1 MHCLKC
7 HSPRII
13 RFLDGFGQWR
23 VFCRSCQESV
33 LLLGIKN
40 IKNVKKLWEFTD
52 HYKIQSIKLNTQ
64 IR

>member
-1 MHCLKC
+1 MRCVKC

-23 VFCRSCQESV
+23 VFCRSCQESIPLIEV
-33 LLLGIKN
+33 NN
-40 IKNVKKLWEFTD
+40 IKNVKKLSEFTD
-52 HYKIQSIKLNTQ
+52 HYKIQPIKLNSQ